1 MSCKSCPFC
10 FLLNSKTT
18 QNTLKIVVFWFAMLF
33 SFTTR
38 TKKLFNSLFLKKHT
52 FQKFAFCVTC
62 KKSFSSHSFFI
73 QIHFLFYCFWLKNI
87 LSHFSRN
94 YLYNFGNFYY
104 ISRTVSQ
111 KRYSKLFSPWALSNL
126 EILFRNVWTKKT
138 KAFRRT
144 STIVR
149 TVFDLF
155 LLFSLSKR
163 LLNILKKQCTVSP
176 FLFVI
181 NIVVKVLKAIH
192 LVVAS
197 LEVE

>member
-1 MSCKSCPFC
+1 
-10 FLLNSKTT
+10 
-18 QNTLKIVVFWFAMLF
+18 MLF
-33 SFTTR
+33 
-38 TKKLFNSLFLKKHT
+38 
-52 FQKFAFCVTC
+52 
-62 KKSFSSHSFFI
+62 KKSFSSHSFFYTI
-73 QIHFLFYCFWLKNI
+73 SFFTLLFLTQNYFVTFQPKLLLHFWQSLL
-87 LSHFSRN
+87 
-94 YLYNFGNFYY
+94 
-104 ISRTVSQ
+104 SRTVSQ
-111 KRYSKLFSPWALSNL
+111 KRYSKWFPPWALPNL

-138 KAFRRT
+138 KAFRWT

-163 LLNILKKQCTVSP
+163 LLNLLKKQCTVSP

-197 LEVE
+197 LEVG

>member
-1 MSCKSCPFC
+1 MLFFICHAFFIYNAHQKAFQFIVFKKTHIPKIC
-10 FLLNSKTT
+10 FLCD
-18 QNTLKIVVFWFAMLF
+18 MLF
-33 SFTTR
+33 
-38 TKKLFNSLFLKKHT
+38 
-52 FQKFAFCVTC
+52 

-73 QIHFLFYCFWLKNI
+73 QFHFLLYCFWLKII

-94 YLYNFGNFYY
+94 YYY
-104 ISRTVSQ
+104 KFWQFLLSRTVSQ
-111 KRYSKLFSPWALSNL
+111 KRYSKWFPPWALSNF

-163 LLNILKKQCTVSP
+163 LLNLLKKQCTVSP

-197 LEVE
+197 LEVG